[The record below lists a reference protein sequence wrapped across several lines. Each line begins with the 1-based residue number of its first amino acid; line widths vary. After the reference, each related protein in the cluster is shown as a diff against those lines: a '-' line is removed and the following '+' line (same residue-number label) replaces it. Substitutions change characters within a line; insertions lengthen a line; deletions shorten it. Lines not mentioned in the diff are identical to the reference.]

1 MNEGQVWRK
10 FLKDVLYV
18 FGNYIYERI
27 QQLLFGVGGTRDMVH
42 RAVIGWN
49 SLRRETT
56 LRVQVEAANFLQ
68 GSIQLAREGEYIDAN
83 LILMFLWEV
92 AVRSLT
98 PALSVEMLL
107 PDVTN
112 FHFTTLKQLL
122 SSDLTEKGTIP
133 SSHCLSNC

>member
-1 MNEGQVWRK
+1 MIIGGADFAQQASSAT
-10 FLKDVLYV
+10 
-18 FGNYIYERI
+18 ER
-27 QQLLFGVGGTRDMVH
+27 V
-42 RAVIGWN
+42 
-49 SLRRETT
+49 S
-56 LRVQVEAANFLQ
+56 
-68 GSIQLAREGEYIDAN
+68 EYIDAN

-92 AVRSLT
+92 AVRSQT

-112 FHFTTLKQLL
+112 FRLTLKQVL